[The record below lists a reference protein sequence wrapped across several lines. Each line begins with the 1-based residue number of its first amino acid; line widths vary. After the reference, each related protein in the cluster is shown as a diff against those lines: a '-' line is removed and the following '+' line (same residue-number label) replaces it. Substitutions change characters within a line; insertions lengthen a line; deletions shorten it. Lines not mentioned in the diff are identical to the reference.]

1 MVLTKSFLH
10 PHFSNFSIKLST
22 KSLKSE
28 RDIQEWYFAVDHS
41 FLLFVIF
48 FIWFFI
54 IIYSFI
60 LDFLYCHV
68 KCNIFYFVPSYKC
81 VLHHSRHLS
90 ILDSNLISTRD
101 WVISNYRNFVF
112 LLGEGGSFA
121 KIWVRLVSLGEGWD
135 FQIFW
140 VSLMLL
146 GEVHFPWVRVIPLC
160 PLWSSQ
166 GLAHFHLLL
175 VVISWIELTIQVT

>member
-1 MVLTKSFLH
+1 M
-10 PHFSNFSIKLST
+10 
-22 KSLKSE
+22 
-28 RDIQEWYFAVDHS
+28 
-41 FLLFVIF
+41 
-48 FIWFFI
+48 
-54 IIYSFI
+54 
-60 LDFLYCHV
+60 

-160 PLWSSQ
+160 PLWTHVVEDEIITMETKARFEKEIN
-166 GLAHFHLLL
+166 AHAEMWPRILNAGTKTIIYTHLTA
-175 VVISWIELTIQVT
+175 V

>member
-160 PLWSSQ
+160 PLCAYCDGTKCFSTFSK
-166 GLAHFHLLL
+166 
-175 VVISWIELTIQVT
+175 VTRS